1 MQTKIIRFKPITN
14 NTLNITPYYR
24 ELLDPDYLSVFVYSS
39 PQLLDI
45 GGIHT
50 PTHSF
55 YSWYPIASDT
65 YDFKNY
71 KSYLQEKLPLNND
84 GRIKRCI
91 KKLNDAHLNNEYV
104 TGEFTDIIHCSGQ
117 IVAVE
122 AYIEDIGGVA
132 MINQSHN
139 LIRTF
144 AGNRL
149 YKPSIIG
156 HASNGW
162 CRLKD
167 AQHMIHQ
174 FTGR

>member
-1 MQTKIIRFKPITN
+1 MIFQTPSFLAKAFLKAF
-14 NTLNITPYYR
+14 
-24 ELLDPDYLSVFVYSS
+24 EL
-39 PQLLDI
+39 
-45 GGIHT
+45 
-50 PTHSF
+50 
-55 YSWYPIASDT
+55 A
-65 YDFKNY
+65 
-71 KSYLQEKLPLNND
+71 
-84 GRIKRCI
+84 
-91 KKLNDAHLNNEYV
+91 KKEQR
-104 TGEFTDIIHCSGQ
+104 SGQ

-162 CRLKD
+162 GRLKD